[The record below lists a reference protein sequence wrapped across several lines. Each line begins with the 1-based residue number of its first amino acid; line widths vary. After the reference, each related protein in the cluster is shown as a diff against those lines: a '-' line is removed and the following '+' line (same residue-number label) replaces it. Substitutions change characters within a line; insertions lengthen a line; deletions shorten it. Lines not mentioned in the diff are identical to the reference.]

1 MDLRVFLRF
10 MEVLADVMK
19 VEKQVLVSFLVWV
32 ERRHFELADSQYD
45 MLWQVVKAARPR
57 EHKDGVLR
65 LDSSDVEVLMR
76 SADVIQAEG
85 FTAERLSNGF
95 QKFLK
100 HNEELMKA
108 RMETRPGH
116 EISHHDHFT

>member
-32 ERRHFELADSQYD
+32 ERRHFELADSQYEK
-45 MLWQVVKAARPR
+45 LWEVVKSARPR

-85 FTAERLSNGF
+85 FTAERCSHAF
-95 QKFLK
+95 TKFLK
-100 HNEELMKA
+100 HTDELMKT
-108 RMETRPGH
+108 RMKTRP
-116 EISHHDHFT
+116 